1 MNTNKVEDIYGYR
14 RVEDPLE
21 TINKNIL
28 KRNFPDVVLKP
39 NLDLRPV
46 NTRYTMNQNPKVP
59 VEELDR
65 PYLDYYLESNFA
77 PCHAKAPL
85 KMTNTQIQLENELRG
100 QNVPLHG
107 GDLALKYVP
116 NPNSDLYRIEVPITS
131 HEKQPHPLLF
141 ARMEHDK
148 KTHANN
154 FNKNVGNELFY
165 NHTRTQLRNTV
176 DVMKSSDI
184 DNDK

>member
-1 MNTNKVEDIYGYR
+1 
-14 RVEDPLE
+14 
-21 TINKNIL
+21 
-28 KRNFPDVVLKP
+28 
-39 NLDLRPV
+39 
-46 NTRYTMNQNPKVP
+46 
-59 VEELDR
+59 
-65 PYLDYYLESNFA
+65 
-77 PCHAKAPL
+77 
-85 KMTNTQIQLENELRG
+85 MTNTQIQLENELRG